1 LVRVKV
7 EVFGTLRDK
16 LGWKERILDL
26 RPESDGVTLAE
37 VLNAL
42 PDLKQYVVRDGGI
55 AEGFLVFI
63 NGIHAQ
69 FRGGLKARVRDGDEV
84 AVFPPGAGG

>member
-1 LVRVKV
+1 MIRVKV

-16 LGWKERILDL
+16 LGWREKVLDL
-26 RPESDGVTLAE
+26 PLDNATLAD

-42 PDLKQYVVRDGGI
+42 PDLKQYVVRNSDI
-55 AEGFLVFI
+55 AKGFLVFI

-69 FRGGLKARVRDGDEV
+69 FRGKLKARIRDGDEIS
-84 AVFPPGAGG
+84 VFPPGAGG

>member
-1 LVRVKV
+1 MIRVRV

-16 LGWKERILDL
+16 LRWRERVLEL
-26 RPESDGVTLAE
+26 PLGNATLAD
-37 VLNAL
+37 VLEAL
-42 PDLKQYVVRDGGI
+42 PDLKQYVIRDGDI

-69 FRGGLKARVRDGDEV
+69 FKGGLKARVRDGDEV

>member
-1 LVRVKV
+1 MIRVRV

-16 LGWKERILDL
+16 LGWREKVLELPLDNA
-26 RPESDGVTLAE
+26 TLAD
-37 VLNAL
+37 VLSAL
-42 PDLKQYVVRDGGI
+42 PDLKQYVVRDGDI

-69 FRGGLKARVRDGDEV
+69 FRGKLKARVRDGDEV